1 MPKEPWHPGK
11 SAKLDRVIQLNCGE
25 VRTHASYKTTRTW
38 ENFNNQG
45 TKMILLSSKL
55 WLITNNS
62 MSFANGSKSTT
73 RNNLSLCKRSEIY
86 LILEPSKTV
95 THLMVWKYR
104 FAKYM
109 SKKLMIFGSNSKK
122 GGVPSFSGKR
132 SCLKESEVPTQVL
145 SLLLIYFKL
154 TKPQKFLQQ
163 QLQNCSNTTCGMLIK
178 VNFLI
183 YVTKIIVKITLKIK
197 ITHVL
202 IMSIFCIR
210 ENRKGKLIKSRL

>member
-1 MPKEPWHPGK
+1 
-11 SAKLDRVIQLNCGE
+11 
-25 VRTHASYKTTRTW
+25 
-38 ENFNNQG
+38 
-45 TKMILLSSKL
+45 
-55 WLITNNS
+55 
-62 MSFANGSKSTT
+62 
-73 RNNLSLCKRSEIY
+73 
-86 LILEPSKTV
+86 
-95 THLMVWKYR
+95 
-104 FAKYM
+104 M